1 MFNTSLSKLK
11 SKKKICKDVSV
22 PITLIYY
29 LQEKTDPENQLP
41 PSHSTLLIRKVLLKN
56 HTKSKYPMLKELD
69 LTLKNLPLK
78 ERKHLYPSYLT
89 PFNTLPTEQ
98 TEPKS
103 YSLNILSNTILTL
116 MMPLVLTLTLKPEPM
131 LISLKPTSFGLLK
144 IVLMMV
150 ILLVVLLKST

>member
-1 MFNTSLSKLK
+1 MSNTSLSKLK

-22 PITLIYY
+22 PIPLIYY
-29 LQEKTDPENQLP
+29 LHKKTDPENQLP
-41 PSHSTLLIRKVLLKN
+41 PSHSTLLLRKVLLKK
-56 HTKSKYPMLKELD
+56 HTQSKYPMLKELD
-69 LTLKNLPLK
+69 LTIKNLPLK
-78 ERKHLYPSYLT
+78 ERKHLYLSYLI

-103 YSLNILSNTILTL
+103 YSLNILSNTMLTL
-116 MMPLVLTLTLKPEPM
+116 MTLLVLTLTLKPEPM